1 MTLTKKELERLIADF
16 MVLVNKAKQNYDNVM
31 EQEYTRELKLLQL
44 AYADRRSDVYGQG
57 FSVLRFC

>member
-16 MVLVNKAKQNYDNVM
+16 VILVNKAKQNCDNTM

-44 AYADRRSDVYGQG
+44 AYADKRRDVYG
-57 FSVLRFC
+57 